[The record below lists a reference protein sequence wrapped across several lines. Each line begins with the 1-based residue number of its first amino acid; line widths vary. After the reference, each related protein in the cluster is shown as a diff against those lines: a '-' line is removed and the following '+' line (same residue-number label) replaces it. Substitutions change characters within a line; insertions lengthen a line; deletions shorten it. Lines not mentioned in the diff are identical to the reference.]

1 MIDLKQA
8 LRQHFGFGEFRDGQ
22 REVIQNLL
30 AGAHTLAVLPTGL
43 GKSLCYQLA
52 AQLLPGVT
60 VVFSPLIALMQDQ
73 VHGLR
78 QRGFDNATYLN
89 SSLDPAEIGA
99 RFADIERGRY
109 KLVYVAPERCDSAR
123 FRQFIR
129 QSEISLL
136 VVDEAHCISQW
147 GYDFRPHYRNVLPRL
162 PELKR
167 ATTLAL
173 TATATPE
180 VQKDI
185 CAVLDLPAINRVVGD
200 FNRHNLYFAV
210 VEEGKA
216 KEKDLLL
223 AQILSSREGPAIVY
237 ASTHKMAEHVY
248 DFLRKRNVKVCLYRG
263 GMEHSQRSQ
272 AYYRFQRG
280 ECDVIVATVAFGMG
294 IDKPDIRQVI
304 HYNIPG
310 SIENYY
316 QEAGRG
322 GRDGNPS
329 FCALLYSR
337 QDIFIQRYLVDQG
350 YPDKTIVYRLYD
362 LLYQARPLPVSVRD
376 MAKAANLSE
385 LPVSA
390 VLQLLGEQQLLAMT
404 DDGKYWV
411 PEGKEKRPLVNFDQF
426 NLRKRR
432 AMQRLQRMIA
442 YASEGGCRR
451 RQIVSYFGQRLAGEC
466 QGCDRCSPETMAQ
479 YQGARASGPKAS
491 PDSPRHRA
499 SATALPDYTSEGDSE
514 DERIIWNAWRA
525 VIDDL

>member
-1 MIDLKQA
+1 
-8 LRQHFGFGEFRDGQ
+8 
-22 REVIQNLL
+22 
-30 AGAHTLAVLPTGL
+30 
-43 GKSLCYQLA
+43 
-52 AQLLPGVT
+52 
-60 VVFSPLIALMQDQ
+60 
-73 VHGLR
+73 
-78 QRGFDNATYLN
+78 
-89 SSLDPAEIGA
+89 
-99 RFADIERGRY
+99 
-109 KLVYVAPERCDSAR
+109 
-123 FRQFIR
+123 
-129 QSEISLL
+129 
-136 VVDEAHCISQW
+136 
-147 GYDFRPHYRNVLPRL
+147 
-162 PELKR
+162 
-167 ATTLAL
+167 
-173 TATATPE
+173 
-180 VQKDI
+180 
-185 CAVLDLPAINRVVGD
+185 
-200 FNRHNLYFAV
+200 
-210 VEEGKA
+210 
-216 KEKDLLL
+216 
-223 AQILSSREGPAIVY
+223 
-237 ASTHKMAEHVY
+237 
-248 DFLRKRNVKVCLYRG
+248 
-263 GMEHSQRSQ
+263 
-272 AYYRFQRG
+272 
-280 ECDVIVATVAFGMG
+280 VIVATVAFGMG

-376 MAKAANLSE
+376 LAKAANLSE